1 MGEGANKGKR
11 IQWLKK
17 LSTKD
22 LNVFVKSPD
31 FIDKEMWLEKIP
43 LPLTEGN

>member
-22 LNVFVKSPD
+22 LNFFVKSPD